1 MDIIHELKIETTPE
15 KLFNALSTD
24 DGISAWWTKA
34 KTQTEV
40 GGINE
45 FDFRGNPATFR
56 IEKLE
61 PGKVVG
67 WSAQQVPPDWKGTHV
82 LFEVSTEPVDQRW
95 GAGHKDQRGS
105 VVLRFSHKGFKAMTP
120 LVAFSS
126 YSWAQF
132 LRSLKLFLE
141 TGKGEPFGS
150 PASIAAGTTPR
161 G

>member
-1 MDIIHELKIETTPE
+1 MDIIHELQIETTPE
-15 KLFNALSTD
+15 RLFDALSTD

-34 KTQTEV
+34 KTHTQV

-45 FDFRGNPATFR
+45 FDFRGSPATFR
-56 IEKLE
+56 VEKLE

-67 WSAQQVPPDWKGTHV
+67 WSAEQVPPDWKGTHV
-82 LFEVSTEPVDQRW
+82 LFEMS
-95 GAGHKDQRGS
+95 KDQRGS
-105 VVLRFSHKGFKAMTP
+105 VVLRFSHTGFTAMTP

-126 YSWAQF
+126 YAWAQH

-150 PASIAAGTTPR
+150 PASLAAGTTPR